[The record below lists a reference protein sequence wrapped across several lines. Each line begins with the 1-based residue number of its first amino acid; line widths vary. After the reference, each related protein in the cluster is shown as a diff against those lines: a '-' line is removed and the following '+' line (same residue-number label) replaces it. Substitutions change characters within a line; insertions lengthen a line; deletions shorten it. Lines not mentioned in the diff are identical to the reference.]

1 MEPTAT
7 THMAFIVTAYAAAI
21 VVVGGLIAWI
31 TLDYRVQRRT
41 LSDLELRGVARRS
54 ERTKE
59 KV

>member
-1 MEPTAT
+1 MEAT
-7 THMAFIVTAYAAAI
+7 PHAAFIVTAYAAAI

-31 TLDYRVQRRT
+31 TLDYRTQRRT

-54 ERTKE
+54 ERAKE